1 MRSSRMFEI
10 MNLLIHNERMTA
22 VQLAEK
28 LKVSKRTVYR
38 DIEALNEAGVPVVH
52 FSGKDGG
59 LGISEDYKIDKSFLS
74 TDELKSILVGL
85 NALREVDKTNELNT
99 MIAKLPVKSRE
110 EVIDNGDTIIDLSSW
125 FDDHPLRDY
134 ISNLRTAIRNHNIII
149 VTYQVK
155 DGYSKREIEP
165 YRLLFKYSAWYMYA
179 YCEEV
184 NEFRLFKL
192 NRIIKYKIL
201 NDKFIVKD
209 YQIEDIRLLF
219 DKQYF
224 NLDQQENV
232 MKVILKYNKVD
243 EAYLVDRMGTQKFV
257 FDLENQ
263 TISFITGDMP
273 WVVNFLMG
281 LEDKAKVISPLSLQE
296 KVRKRIN
303 KMNKLYES

>member
-1 MRSSRMFEI
+1 MKSSRRFEI
-10 MNLLIHNERMTA
+10 MNLLIHNERMT
-22 VQLAEK
+22 VVHLAEK
-28 LKVSKRTVYR
+28 LKVSKRTIYR
-38 DIEALNEAGVPVVH
+38 DIEALNEAGVPVVS
-52 FSGKDGG
+52 FSGQDGG

-85 NALREVDKTNELNT
+85 NALIEVDKTNELNT

-110 EVIDNGDTIIDLSSW
+110 EVVDNGDTIIDLSSW

-134 ISNLRTAIRNHNIII
+134 ISDLRTAIRNHNI
-149 VTYQVK
+149 VVVAYQMKV
-155 DGYSKREIEP
+155 GYSKKEIEP

-179 YCEEV
+179 YYQKV
-184 NEFRLFKL
+184 NGFRLFKL

-201 NDKFIVKD
+201 DDKFTPRD
-209 YQIEDIRLLF
+209 YHIEDIRLLF

-224 NLDQQENV
+224 NLDKQENV

>member
-1 MRSSRMFEI
+1 MRSSRRFEI

-22 VQLAEK
+22 LQLAEK

-38 DIEALNEAGVPVVH
+38 DIEALNEAGAPVVH
-52 FSGKDGG
+52 FSGKDRG
-59 LGISEDYKIDKSFLS
+59 LGISEDYKMDKSFLS

-134 ISNLRTAIRNHNIII
+134 ISDLRTAIRNHNIII

-179 YCEEV
+179 YCGEV
-184 NEFRLFKL
+184 NGFRLFKL

-201 NDKFIVKD
+201 DDKFIVKD

-296 KVRKRIN
+296 KVRKRIS
-303 KMNKLYES
+303 KKNKLYES